1 MSNLMTYLYYPLWA
15 VNVLKIS
22 NKENK
27 QQRFMRRIGVE
38 IKKAMYVKRSITWEL
53 TKSQEMSVDGKH
65 VYGRRRCYTC

>member
-1 MSNLMTYLYYPLWA
+1 

-38 IKKAMYVKRSITWEL
+38 IKKNMYVKRSITWEL
-53 TKSQEMSVDGKH
+53 TESQEMSVDGKH